1 MHTATAREEVNAP
14 ALTITEGLAQL
25 IQTFQSREVTVAR
38 ATLKRQKET
47 YEYMVD
53 DKPSS
58 ILRHIEGRFTNI
70 LIVVSCLS
78 SMSAKLTAE
87 LQAITTAAATAAQH
101 WTEPVHRPV
110 PVKPST
116 TAQQMIGASAEMR
129 ELDADISR
137 AARSSHV
144 VLIIGESG
152 TGKTTAAALIH
163 QRSPRATKPFV
174 DINCAALP
182 ETLIESE
189 LFGYEKGA
197 FTGAVA
203 TKQGLFEL
211 AEEGTLFLDEIGEM
225 KLELQAKLLKAIEQ
239 QKIRRL
245 GGTKDIQCNVRIIA
259 ASSRKLQ
266 EMVSEG
272 KFREDLFYRLA
283 VLEVPVAPLRQRRED
298 IPLLVHDRLVYEQRL
313 ASLPTPF
320 EIEDKALT
328 ELAVYDWPGNIR
340 QLHNVLSRLATRTDE
355 GMPITADAAR
365 SEITRFQPQTPNNH
379 CAVASERAILL
390 PADCRMLLQG
400 ASMQEFI
407 NRLKRTVIESVRNST
422 EFPISENPLL
432 SNLGRAWKERTLGG
446 ADSKEGIWAVFSVL
460 NKDNSWTKYRTSQVF
475 FRDAVVLAQGG
486 AIACGAV
493 PDYEDPQ
500 KVTERRD
507 AVISYSSDEG
517 RNWSVVYRSNKSRII
532 NTLFALDAKHVWA
545 VGNKG
550 LIVRLQ

>member
-1 MHTATAREEVNAP
+1 MHTTTAREEASAP

-53 DKPSS
+53 DKPSG
-58 ILRHIEGRFTNI
+58 IQRHIEGRFTNI

-78 SMSAKLTAE
+78 SMSAKLNAE
-87 LQAITTAAATAAQH
+87 LQAITTATATSAQH
-101 WTEPVHRPV
+101 WTEPVNRPV
-110 PVKPST
+110 PVKPAT
-116 TAQQMIGASAEMR
+116 TDQQMIGASAEMR
-129 ELDADISR
+129 ELDADITR
-137 AARSSHV
+137 AARSNHV

-163 QRSPRATKPFV
+163 QRSPRAAKPFV

-211 AEEGTLFLDEIGEM
+211 AAEGTLFLDEIGEM

-245 GGTKDIQCNVRIIA
+245 GGAKDIQCNVRIIA

-283 VLEVPVAPLRQRRED
+283 VLEVFIPPLRKRRED
-298 IPLLVHDRLVYEQRL
+298 IAPLVHNRLVYEQRL
-313 ASLPTPF
+313 ASLQTPF
-320 EIEDKALT
+320 EIEEEAIA
-328 ELAVYDWPGNIR
+328 ELVVYDWPGNIR
-340 QLHNVLSRLATRTDE
+340 QLHNVLSRLTTRTDE
-355 GMPITADAAR
+355 GMPIAAASVR
-365 SEITRFQPQTPNNH
+365 SEIARFQPGTSNNRATVLMPR
-379 CAVASERAILL
+379 AVLL
-390 PADCRMLLQG
+390 PADCRMLLPG
-400 ASMQEFI
+400 ESMQDFI
-407 NRLKRTVIESVRNST
+407 NRLKRSLIESVRKST
-422 EFPISENPLL
+422 GSMTHAATRLQCDRTALQKLLARLVANDNASEEA
-432 SNLGRAWKERTLGG
+432 SDRE
-446 ADSKEGIWAVFSVL
+446 SVL
-460 NKDNSWTKYRTSQVF
+460 
-475 FRDAVVLAQGG
+475 AA
-486 AIACGAV
+486 
-493 PDYEDPQ
+493 
-500 KVTERRD
+500 
-507 AVISYSSDEG
+507 
-517 RNWSVVYRSNKSRII
+517 
-532 NTLFALDAKHVWA
+532 
-545 VGNKG
+545 
-550 LIVRLQ
+550 